1 MLSRF
6 LKSAAL
12 LSVLAAPAYAND
24 GFGGLTTGGLEFLS
38 SPVRMVSEDLYLS
51 LKTIKV
57 SYVFRHDGDEDLEG
71 EVIFPLPPIG
81 LSGIQESD
89 FAIPAEKLDS
99 ENIVGFTASVDGK
112 KIPVTTDRVA
122 IIEPAA
128 PEEGAPPAPA
138 PDPAA
143 GYQTPGTDITA
154 VLTKYKIP
162 LSLDYDK
169 VIAALKAAPQ
179 AGRDELAK
187 IGAVEIIEGDAYPM
201 WAIIERYHWT
211 QTFPHGKDVRIS
223 HEYDAAVPGGIFIW
237 RDPVGEEGE
246 YSKALAKEYC
256 IDEGTQKAIKKAL
269 RQDEGDKT
277 YWVGSANYLDYVL
290 KTANTWNGP
299 IGKFKLT
306 IDKGDPGNVISLCID
321 GIKKTGPT
329 TFVVE
334 KTDFTPSEDLHILVV
349 QKVSD

>member
-1 MLSRF
+1 MMSRL
-6 LKSAAL
+6 LKATAMAA
-12 LSVLAAPAYAND
+12 VLAMPALAND

-38 SPVRMVSEDLYLS
+38 SPARMVSEDLYLS
-51 LKTIKV
+51 LDKIKV

-89 FAIPAEKLDS
+89 FAIPREKLDG
-99 ENIVGFTASVDGK
+99 ENIVGFTATVDGK
-112 KIPVTTDRVA
+112 KVAVTTDRVA
-122 IIEPAA
+122 TVLPDDAEDGVTKPS
-128 PEEGAPPAPA
+128 
-138 PDPAA
+138 DPAA

-154 VLTKYKIP
+154 VLKKYDIP

-169 VIAALKAAPQ
+169 VFAALKAAPQ

-187 IGAVEIIEGDAYPM
+187 IGAVEVIEGDAYPM

-211 QTFPHGKDVRIS
+211 QTFPHGKDVKIS
-223 HEYDAAVPGGIFIW
+223 HEYDAAVPGGIFQW

-246 YSKALAKEYC
+246 YAASLAKEYC

-269 RQDEGDKT
+269 RQDEGDKS
-277 YWVGSANYLDYVL
+277 YWIGSAYYLDYVL

-306 IDKGDPGNVISLCID
+306 IDKGDPGNVISLCVD

-334 KTDFTPSEDLHILVV
+334 KTDFTPKDDLHILVV
-349 QKVSD
+349 QKSTD